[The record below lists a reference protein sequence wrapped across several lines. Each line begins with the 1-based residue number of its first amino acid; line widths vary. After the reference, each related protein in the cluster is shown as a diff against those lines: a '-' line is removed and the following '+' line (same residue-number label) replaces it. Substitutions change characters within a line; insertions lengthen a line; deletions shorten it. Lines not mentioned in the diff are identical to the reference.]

1 MVDVYIVLGGGS
13 YERKGASP
21 SWHPPPSFFRA
32 GYMLGSG
39 ARIKITLEGI
49 VNTWS
54 FNGGSQESCKLPI
67 SDY

>member
-1 MVDVYIVLGGGS
+1 MLLPLGT
-13 YERKGASP
+13 
-21 SWHPPPSFFRA
+21 PPSFFRA